1 MVEDGVEVDDGEIVG
16 GGGGTRV
23 WKENKGVE
31 EEEERE

>member
-16 GGGGTRV
+16 GGGGGTRV

-31 EEEERE
+31 EEERE